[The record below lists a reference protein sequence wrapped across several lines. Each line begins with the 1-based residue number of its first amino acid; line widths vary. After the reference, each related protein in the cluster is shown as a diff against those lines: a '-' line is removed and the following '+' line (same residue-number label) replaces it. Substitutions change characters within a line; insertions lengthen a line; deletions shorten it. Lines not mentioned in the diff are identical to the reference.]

1 MNIIKA
7 YCRGCKNSL
16 RRPKMIFLIFAISL
30 LLGLSLALPFFFS
43 FGSAAGHSALS
54 KNIDYTTF
62 SELTTFHAWNLD
74 SILNQSVFTFV
85 VFWLIMIFFVGG
97 IVRTFNKEDYT
108 VSTFFSGAGVNFFRY
123 LLCDILMIVAQ
134 IVTAGV
140 LFLIASFLIK
150 LFGTIVSERPL
161 MWAYGIAAF
170 IFLCAVV
177 LLLMISDYAKFYM
190 EMAETHRVFK
200 AIGRATKY
208 VFNNFVK
215 TYFLYALLLVL
226 PILTIVLYKI
236 TFEKIA
242 TISTFGL
249 ILLFLVQQLFIILR
263 VWYRVWTLA
272 SQFEM
277 YADDYVQR
285 ITFELE
291 PAKVVETVVEETVTT
306 ETVISDPES
315 DALSKAD
322 KLVVEVNEA
331 DENEP
336 VNENETVTVET
347 HTDGNTTV
355 VTETKTV
362 VLNEQG
368 DTFSTITETTT
379 VNDKPETESV
389 EESKTDGVANLEVSE
404 SEPEV
409 ETEKDAESEP
419 EVETEKDTVSE
430 PEVETEKD
438 TVSETEVEPA
448 EVSEVKTET
457 ENYDDD
463 DEQVEKVVKTVTQ
476 VVEDPATETVTTT
489 TTTIETVVVDD
500 GHDSFDAQVAELQK
514 TTDKEVTEPTEN
526 EPEAEPDDV
535 DTELLTQFYDNNSEE
550 QKTESVENSE
560 PEKTEESTEESTEET
575 TVVTT
580 TTTETTTT
588 ETTTTTTE
596 TVEESTGSES
606 NDEEVPGF
614 NPDEQDGNDELE
626 ESEEETPKSATIF
639 NMNGET
645 VEEKDQLIENDEAD
659 NSDDF
664 SSESAEPDDID
675 SDDID
680 MAMGANI
687 SLDDEEEDIVSTV
700 TLTSESD
707 TSEPKVIKIYGD
719 NSSKDTFETEVVSE
733 SEPDGEPSGE
743 VHQEDAFVKKEV
755 VENEDSDDEH
765 PVG

>member
-430 PEVETEKD
+430 
-438 TVSETEVEPA
+438 TEVEPA